1 MPDSQPESF
10 KPLSQQ
16 RCGRFSRF
24 SFGKSDQFC
33 HFPSFDYYC
42 INPQE
47 GNKDI
52 IIFVLTT
59 VYMVQLWIY
68 NGAFFLNLTVFSHSN
83 LKILSF
89 CFYTFPGLR
98 GLALLGFVFT
108 ILHPFNPPLHI
119 HKPLFCLLTYL
130 TVQNRFLIK

>member
-1 MPDSQPESF
+1 MPDSQPESI
-10 KPLSQQ
+10 KPLSQHVEDLVA
-16 RCGRFSRF
+16 FLLVKVINSVIF
-24 SFGKSDQFC
+24 LLST
-33 HFPSFDYYC
+33 YYC

-47 GNKDI
+47 GNKSF